1 MNKKLISYYFN
12 LLKVSSNRLKF
23 NLKNFGIKVA
33 VVNFLGEMSDYKKF
47 QKYKFSIYLRKKQRE
62 VVYKALEKRYSDLI
76 EEYKN
81 KEIAVGENS
90 KKIWF
95 FRWEGIREENIVVR
109 KSLESVKKHCGDY
122 EVNVITHENYQ
133 DYVKLPEKIIE
144 KVNNGTIT
152 LTKLSEIVRARLL
165 SLYGGV
171 WTDSTILYFDNIFNE
186 FDDVVFNSPNKWFTF
201 LIGGKPNKLFSFL
214 YDFYT
219 QYHLEYD
226 EVIDYFIVDHGFLI
240 AYNNFDECKKYI
252 DDGTLQNLEVFYL
265 LKNFSNT
272 YNKEEFDKVCKKY
285 RFFKISDKPS
295 VNAKEYDKNG
305 NLTNYGY
312 FKYKLKF

>member
-1 MNKKLISYYFN
+1 MNKKLIFYYFN
-12 LLKVSSNRLKF
+12 LFKVSLNRLKF
-23 NLKNFGIKVA
+23 NLKNFGTKVA
-33 VVNFLGEMSDYKKF
+33 IINFLGEMSDYKKF
-47 QKYKFSIYLRKKQRE
+47 QKYKFSIYFRKKQRE
-62 VVYKALEKRYSDLI
+62 VVYKALEKRYSKLI

-81 KEIAVGENS
+81 KKIDIGENS

-95 FRWEGIREENIVVR
+95 FRWEGIKEENIVVR
-109 KSLESVKKHCGDY
+109 KSLESVKKYCGDY
-122 EVNVITHENYQ
+122 EINVITQENYQ

-144 KVNNGTIT
+144 KVNNGTIS
-152 LTKLSEIVRARLL
+152 LTILSDIVRTKLL

-171 WTDSTILYFDNIFNE
+171 WSDSTILYFDNIFNE
-186 FDDVVFNSPNKWFTF
+186 FDNVIFNSPNKWNTF

-214 YDFYT
+214 YDFYI
-219 QYHLEYD
+219 QYHLEYN
-226 EVIDYFIVDHGFLI
+226 ELIDYFLLDQGFLI

-252 DDGTLQNLEVFYL
+252 DDGSLQNSGTFYL
-265 LKNFSNT
+265 LNNFSNT

-285 RFFKISDKPS
+285 RFFKISDKAS
-295 VNAKEYDKNG
+295 VNAKEYDKDG